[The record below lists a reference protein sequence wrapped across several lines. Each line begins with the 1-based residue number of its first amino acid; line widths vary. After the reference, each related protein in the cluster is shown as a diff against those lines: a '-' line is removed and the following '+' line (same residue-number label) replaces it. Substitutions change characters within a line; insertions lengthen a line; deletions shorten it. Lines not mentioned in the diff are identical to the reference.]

1 MLRIGVE
8 RRPGLRVSV
17 DWLHAGGAGGV
28 EAAEPSA
35 RRLPRNRGGGMP
47 FTQADEVLWRDYR
60 AQLFRFALKRV
71 ADEATAED
79 IVHDVLVRAY
89 DRRDTLRDGDRF
101 EQWLYQITRN
111 ALIDHYRARRPTEPL
126 PADLAA
132 ADESL
137 EHVARRELAACMQPL
152 VDSLPEHYRDALT
165 LSELQGLTQQAT
177 ATRLGL
183 SLSGAKSRVQRAR
196 RMLQDRLLECC
207 RVELDSSGGIVDYV
221 RNECSPDDG
230 EDCSRC

>member
-1 MLRIGVE
+1 MSLTQTE
-8 RRPGLRVSV
+8 
-17 DWLHAGGAGGV
+17 
-28 EAAEPSA
+28 EA
-35 RRLPRNRGGGMP
+35 
-47 FTQADEVLWRDYR
+47 LWRDYR
-60 AQLFRFALKRV
+60 AQLYRFTLKRV

-89 DRRDTLRDGDRF
+89 DRRDTLRNADRF

-126 PADLAA
+126 PPDLAA
-132 ADESL
+132 ADEAS
-137 EHVARRELAACMQPL
+137 EHAARRELAACMQPL

-196 RMLQDRLLECC
+196 RMLQDRVLQCC
-207 RVELDSSGGIVDYV
+207 RIEFDSSGGIVDYV
-221 RNECSPDDG
+221 RRDCPPDEDG
-230 EDCSRC
+230 DCGRC